1 MSGLEKL
8 KKMLEEDFMFFES
21 RAKNF
26 KDERS
31 EAFNNGMLSYHYWL
45 MNLINLLIDSEE
57 NGKHDMKTDDRLLVC
72 SRNKEMLE
80 LIPIDELQ
88 LSVRSYN
95 TLSLNGITDLYML
108 TSMTRRQLSSLRNLG
123 KKSLTEII
131 EKLADY
137 GLSLKEDEENDG

>member
-26 KDERS
+26 KDDRS

-45 MNLINLLIDSEE
+45 MNLINLLIDYDE
-57 NGKHDMKTDDRLLVC
+57 NGKHDIKTDDRLLVC

-95 TLSLNGITDLYML
+95 TLSLNGITDLYKL
-108 TSMTRRQLSSLRNLG
+108 TSMTRRQLRCLRNLG
-123 KKSLTEII
+123 SKSLREIENKLTEM
-131 EKLADY
+131 
-137 GLSLKEDEENDG
+137 GLSLMKEEV

>member
-1 MSGLEKL
+1 MSGLKKL
-8 KKMLEEDFMFFES
+8 KEMLEEDFMFFES

-45 MNLINLLIDSEE
+45 MNLINLLIDYEE

-88 LSVRSYN
+88 LTVRARN
-95 TLSLNGITDLYML
+95 TLLCNGITDLYML
-108 TSMTRRQLSSLRNLG
+108 TGLTREQLSGLKNLSRKILR
-123 KKSLTEII
+123 EI
-131 EKLADY
+131 EDKLADL
-137 GLSLKEDEENDG
+137 GLSLRKEEG

>member
-45 MNLINLLIDSEE
+45 MNLINLLIDYEE

-108 TSMTRRQLSSLRNLG
+108 ISMTRRQLSSLRNLG

-131 EKLADY
+131 KKLADY

>member
-45 MNLINLLIDSEE
+45 MNLINLLIDYEE

-88 LSVRSYN
+88 LSVRSSNVLYHN
-95 TLSLNGITDLYML
+95 DITDLYML

-137 GLSLKEDEENDG
+137 GLSLKEDEENNG